1 MLTLQKRKIDM
12 EDFNFEDLNAYKYAR
27 ALVRSVYVQIK
38 KLPREEQYALG
49 DQLRRAVV
57 SVPSNIA
64 EGMSRISDKEKVHFL
79 EISYGSL
86 MEVLCQLTLA
96 NDLGYISKDELLK
109 EREHISDTA
118 KILSGLR
125 ASIIK
130 RTEATV

>member
-1 MLTLQKRKIDM
+1 MDK
-12 EDFNFEDLNAYKYAR
+12 FSFEDLNAYKYAR
-27 ALVRSVYVQIK
+27 ALVKSVYVLIR

-96 NDLGYISKDELLK
+96 NDLEHISEEELLK

-125 ASIIK
+125 ASIQK
-130 RTEATV
+130 RSE

>member
-1 MLTLQKRKIDM
+1 MDK
-12 EDFNFEDLNAYKYAR
+12 FSFEDLNAYKYAR
-27 ALVRSVYVQIK
+27 ALVKSVYVLIR

-96 NDLGYISKDELLK
+96 NDLEYISEEELLK

-125 ASIIK
+125 ASIQK
-130 RTEATV
+130 RSE

>member
-1 MLTLQKRKIDM
+1 MNR
-12 EDFNFEDLNAYKYAR
+12 FGFEELNAYQYAR
-27 ALVRSVYVQIK
+27 KLVKDVYVLIR

-64 EGMSRISDKEKVHFL
+64 EGMSRISLKEQVHFI

-96 NDLGYISKDELLK
+96 FDLGYISEEELCVI
-109 EREHISDTA
+109 REQITSTS

-125 ASIIK
+125 ASIERKI
-130 RTEATV
+130 R